1 MAAKRIIPCLD
12 VKDARVVKGIQFQ
25 NLRDMGH
32 PAELACRYDMEGADE
47 VVFLDISAT
56 NESRLTQEDWVKE
69 VAHALSIPFTVGGG
83 VTSVED
89 VRRLLRAGADKVAI
103 NSAAVRNPQLLTEAS
118 DIFGRQCIVLAI
130 DAARDKKLGWR
141 VFVNGGKVPT
151 DIDAVEWMERGCSL
165 GAGEILLTSIDRDG
179 TLEGFDL
186 ELLQKAGRL
195 PIPVIASGGAGTE
208 SHFLDA
214 LQNGADAVLA
224 ATLFHEGTLPI
235 PRLKTYLAE
244 HGVIVRR

>member
-1 MAAKRIIPCLD
+1 MAAKRVIPCLD
-12 VKDARVVKGIQFQ
+12 VKDARVVKGVKFQ

-32 PAELACRYDMEGADE
+32 PAELACRYDLEGADE

-56 NESRLTQEDWVKE
+56 NESRGTQEDWVKE

-83 VTSVED
+83 VTCVED

-103 NSAAVRNPQLLTEAS
+103 NSAAVRNPQLLTEAA

-151 DIDAVEWMERGCSL
+151 EIDAVEWMERGTEL

-186 ELLQKAGRL
+186 ELLQKAGCL

-208 SHFLDA
+208 AHFLDA

-235 PRLKTYLAE
+235 PKLKTYLAE
-244 HGVIVRR
+244 HGVLVRR

>member
-1 MAAKRIIPCLD
+1 MAAKRVIPCLD
-12 VKDARVVKGIQFQ
+12 VKDARVVKGVKFQ

-32 PAELACRYDMEGADE
+32 PAELACRYDLEGADE

-56 NESRLTQEDWVKE
+56 NESRGTQEDWVKE

-83 VTSVED
+83 VTCVED

-103 NSAAVRNPQLLTEAS
+103 NSAAVRNPQLLTEAA
-118 DIFGRQCIVLAI
+118 DIFGRQCVVLAI

-151 DIDAVEWMERGCSL
+151 DIDAVEWMERGTEL

-186 ELLQKAGRL
+186 ELLQKAGCL

-208 SHFLDA
+208 AHFLDA

-235 PRLKTYLAE
+235 PKLKTYLAE
-244 HGVIVRR
+244 HGVLVRR